1 MYNYICF
8 LPISSGSVG
17 VLDIVGL
24 YTLLVLGFP
33 ILLLGLPI
41 LLLGL
46 HPSMFTKYKRFISQM
61 MRSALN

>member
-24 YTLLVLGFP
+24 YTV
-33 ILLLGLPI
+33 LLLGLPL

-46 HPSMFTKYKRFISQM
+46 QLSMFTKYKRFISQIL
-61 MRSALN
+61 RSPLN